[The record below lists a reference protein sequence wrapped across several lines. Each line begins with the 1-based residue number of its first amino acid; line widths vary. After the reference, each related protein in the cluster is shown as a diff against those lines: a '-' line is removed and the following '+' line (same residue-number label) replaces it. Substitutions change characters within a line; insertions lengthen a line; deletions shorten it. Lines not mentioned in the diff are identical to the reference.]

1 MHIRISPPRAQEFV
15 FSDPSI
21 QYPVSSIR
29 KLFSFFLCLLACHFL
44 TQSALSQDEFSF
56 DLSEIE
62 KKPYHLGG
70 HAEFRPILFGLDR
83 DASLYKLRFYNRDE
97 GRVVEEYDF
106 ALQLEGSYEKG
117 VSRFFVRIN
126 SDLEKTYEGWSGE
139 TTVYEAYL
147 SVKPSFSL
155 TIDAGKKTLKWG
167 KGYAWNPVAFV
178 DRPKNP
184 DDPALNL
191 EGFIVASADYTR
203 SLEGPLKTFS
213 FTPVLIPVYGE
224 MNDDFGNDHRLNFAG
239 KLYFL
244 YYDTDIDLMFLAGDS
259 KTPRYGFDFSRNILA
274 NFEIHG
280 EFAYIKDYKQSVID
294 QDGRMLETESHV
306 RSYLLGLRY
315 LSALDT
321 TYILEYYHN
330 GTGLT
335 EGEIKDYFS
344 YIDNGYDLYL
354 STGNDAR
361 LKKASNLSQG
371 RYGKINPMKDYL
383 YLRISQKEPFD
394 ILYFTPSMTWIFNV
408 NDQSFSLSP
417 ELLYAGIT
425 NLELR
430 LKGTFIAGE
439 RLSEYGEKQNDYKVE
454 LRARYYF

>member
-15 FSDPSI
+15 FSDSSI

-29 KLFSFFLCLLACHFL
+29 KISCFFLCLLACHFF

-62 KKPYHLGG
+62 KKSYHLGG
-70 HAEFRPILFGLDR
+70 YAEFRPILFGLDR
-83 DASLYKLRFYNRDE
+83 DASLYKLKFYNRDE

-117 VSRFFVRIN
+117 VSRFFVRTN

-139 TTVYEAYL
+139 TTAYEAYL

-213 FTPVLIPVYGE
+213 FTPVLIPVCE
-224 MNDDFGNDHRLNFAG
+224 EVNDDFGDDHRFNFAG

-274 NFEIHG
+274 NLEIHG
-280 EFAYIKDYKQSVID
+280 EFAYIKDYKKSLID
-294 QDGRMLETESHV
+294 QDGTTFETESHIQ
-306 RSYLLGLRY
+306 SYLVGFCY
-315 LSALDT
+315 LSVLDT

-335 EGEIKDYFS
+335 KGEMKDFFS

-354 STGNDAR
+354 STGNDVR
-361 LKKASNLSQG
+361 LKKASNLSEG
-371 RYGKINPMKDYL
+371 RYGKMNPMRDYL
-383 YLRISQKEPFD
+383 YLRISQKEPCD

-417 ELLYAGIT
+417 ELLYTGIT

-430 LKGTFIAGE
+430 LKGAFIAGE

>member
-1 MHIRISPPRAQEFV
+1 MHIRVSPPRAQEFP

-21 QYPVSSIR
+21 QYPASSIR
-29 KLFSFFLCLLACHFL
+29 KLFCLFLCFVVCNF
-44 TQSALSQDEFSF
+44 SAQPVLSQDEFSF

-62 KKPYHLGG
+62 KKHYHLGG
-70 HAEFRPILFGLDR
+70 YAEFRPILFGLDR
-83 DASLYKLRFYNRDE
+83 DASLYKLRFYARDE
-97 GRVVEEYDF
+97 GRVLDEYDF
-106 ALQLEGSYEKG
+106 TLQLEGSYEKG
-117 VSRFFVRIN
+117 VSRFFVRTN
-126 SDLEKTYEGWSGE
+126 SDLEKTYKGWSGE
-139 TTVYEAYL
+139 TILYEAYL

-191 EGFIVASADYTR
+191 EGFIVASADYIR
-203 SLEGPLKTFS
+203 SLGGPLKTFS
-213 FTPVLIPVYGE
+213 FTPVLVPVYGE
-224 MNDDFGNDHRLNFAG
+224 MNDDFGDDHKLNFAG

-244 YYDTDIDLMFLAGDS
+244 YYDTDIDLMFLTGDS
-259 KTPRYGFDFSRNILA
+259 KPPRYGFDFSRNILT

-280 EFAYIKDYKQSVID
+280 EFAYIKDYKKSVID
-294 QDGRMLETESHV
+294 QDGRTFETESDV
-306 RSYLLGLRY
+306 QSYLMGLRY
-315 LSALDT
+315 LSTLDT

-330 GTGLT
+330 GTGFT
-335 EGEIKDYFS
+335 EGDMKDYFS
-344 YIDNGYDLYL
+344 YINNGYDLYL
-354 STGNDAR
+354 STENDTL
-361 LKKASNLSQG
+361 LKKASNLSEG
-371 RYGKINPMKDYL
+371 KYGKMNPMKDYL

-417 ELLYAGIT
+417 ELLYARIT

-439 RLSEYGEKQNDYKVE
+439 RFSEYGEKQNNYKVE
-454 LRARYYF
+454 LRVRYYF

>member
-1 MHIRISPPRAQEFV
+1 MRIRISPPRAQEFV

-21 QYPVSSIR
+21 QYPASSIR
-29 KLFSFFLCLLACHFL
+29 KLFCFFLCLLACHFL

-106 ALQLEGSYEKG
+106 AFQLEGSYKKG
-117 VSRFFVRIN
+117 VSRFFVRTN

-155 TIDAGKKTLKWG
+155 SIDAGKKTLKWG

-224 MNDDFGNDHRLNFAG
+224 MNDDFGDDHRLNFAG

-280 EFAYIKDYKQSVID
+280 EFAYIKDYKQNVID
-294 QDGRMLETESHV
+294 QDGRTFETESHV

-361 LKKASNLSQG
+361 LKKASSLSQG
-371 RYGKINPMKDYL
+371 GYGKINPMKDYL

>member
-1 MHIRISPPRAQEFV
+1 MHIRISPPRAQGFV

-21 QYPVSSIR
+21 EYRVSSIR

-97 GRVVEEYDF
+97 GRVVEEYNF

-117 VSRFFVRIN
+117 VSRFFVRTN
-126 SDLEKTYEGWSGE
+126 SDLGKTYEGWSGE

-224 MNDDFGNDHRLNFAG
+224 MNDDFGDDHRLNFAG

-280 EFAYIKDYKQSVID
+280 EFAYIKDYKKSVID
-294 QDGRMLETESHV
+294 QDGRTFETESHA
-306 RSYLLGLRY
+306 RSYLVGFRY

-335 EGEIKDYFS
+335 EDEIKDYFS

-354 STGNDAR
+354 STGNDVH
-361 LKKASNLSQG
+361 LKKASNLSEG

-417 ELLYAGIT
+417 ELLYTGIT

-439 RLSEYGEKQNDYKVE
+439 RFSEYGEKPNDYKLE
-454 LRARYYF
+454 LRVRYYF